1 MIILEEQYQDFY
13 KYVLLPILS
22 YFEVFDETQNDI
34 PTYDEIKIYGDI
46 DDDQMI
52 YFQPVYVDENQNRVY
67 GFNDNIITTYQQDIA
82 EKYIEQYAS
91 SIDENKHRAYFDM
104 NSQTTYEFIFE
115 GLDYLK
121 QYGDVYV
128 SEALKRVG
136 KKISYNLHVG
146 VSVENNL
153 LKFDISSHEIP
164 KKELQDVLNQY
175 RRKKKFYRLKNGE
188 LLYLDSPDLEELSE
202 FMDAYHVDV
211 KDIDNGE
218 FSMNKQRM
226 LAIDEENDFEYVEL
240 DREESFVETLD
251 RFKSATQKEY
261 PVPQNYEKILR
272 DYQKEGYVWLHT
284 LKDYGFNGIL
294 ADDMGLGKTLQII
307 TLLDS
312 LKTNRPSLVVCPS
325 SLIYNWEDEVHK
337 FSKQLPVTCITGN
350 GALRKELIKEIKQ
363 GLYVTSY
370 DI

>member
-1 MIILEEQYQDFY
+1 M
-13 KYVLLPILS
+13 
-22 YFEVFDETQNDI
+22 
-34 PTYDEIKIYGDI
+34 
-46 DDDQMI
+46 
-52 YFQPVYVDENQNRVY
+52 
-67 GFNDNIITTYQQDIA
+67 
-82 EKYIEQYAS
+82 
-91 SIDENKHRAYFDM
+91 
-104 NSQTTYEFIFE
+104 
-115 GLDYLK
+115 
-121 QYGDVYV
+121 
-128 SEALKRVG
+128 KRVG

-164 KKELQDVLNQY
+164 KQELQDVLNQY

-218 FSMNKQRM
+218 FLMNKQRM

-284 LKDYGFNGIL
+284 LKD
-294 ADDMGLGKTLQII
+294 
-307 TLLDS
+307 
-312 LKTNRPSLVVCPS
+312 
-325 SLIYNWEDEVHK
+325 
-337 FSKQLPVTCITGN
+337 
-350 GALRKELIKEIKQ
+350 
-363 GLYVTSY
+363 
-370 DI
+370 